1 MYKLIL
7 VALIALSLNA
17 ETFKF
22 SNGKIEAHTEVF
34 GDSTINPVSQYVKSQ
49 LSFDDSI
56 ESLHGTIIMNTLSLK
71 SDNSDRDKHMY
82 ETLHSEQHP
91 IIQVKVTSLEKIGDQ
106 YKVNAMLTL
115 NGIEKPIESIA
126 EVQQQEDH
134 LILKGGFSFLLT
146 NFDLEPPT
154 LVFLTVRDQIDI
166 KYNLF
171 YLRD

>member
-17 ETFKF
+17 GTFKF
-22 SNGKIEAHTEVF
+22 SNGKIQAHTEVF
-34 GDSTINPVSQYVKSQ
+34 GDSTINPFSQYIKSQ

-56 ESLHGTIIMNTLSLK
+56 ESLHGTITMNVSSLH

-82 ETLHSEQHP
+82 ETLHSEQYP
-91 IIQVKVTSLEKIGDQ
+91 MIQVKIISLEKVDDQ
-106 YKVNAMLTL
+106 YKVHALLTL
-115 NGIEKPIESIA
+115 NGVEKPIESMA
-126 EVQQQEDH
+126 EIQQQEDH

-166 KYNLF
+166 AYNLF